1 MSRITTASSPPRS
14 RGLATSLLV
23 TATLALAGPA
33 HAWMIAPDNGSGTVA
48 LPPIGA
54 YLSDPSNPL
63 AIIDGL
69 PAGTTIEIEA
79 QLQSAGGIEAAGGTL
94 GGHHQSWNPAHFE
107 LHLTG
112 TGLLAGF
119 NRLIGMPGVF
129 VSTYSAPRTA
139 GTSPQ
144 AFITDAFMIQGQ
156 AIPGDPDFDLLRIT
170 AGTGNGLPS
179 PGHTTL
185 TDAGAG
191 NWLVDSFFDITWR
204 IDFIAAP
211 GSAID
216 DVYEWTPSGSTV
228 GTTRFTLGRVPEPS
242 TGILLALGLSGLAAF
257 RRRSG

>member
-1 MSRITTASSPPRS
+1 MPRPTTATSPPRS
-14 RGLATSLLV
+14 RGLATSLV
-23 TATLALAGPA
+23 ITAALALAGPA

-54 YLSDPSNPL
+54 YLSDPSSPL

-69 PAGTTIEIEA
+69 PAGTTIEIDA
-79 QLQSAGGIEAAGGTL
+79 RLHSTGGIEAAGGSL
-94 GGHHQSWNPAHFE
+94 GGHHQSWNPAV
-107 LHLTG
+107 LDLDLSG
-112 TGLLAGF
+112 TGLLAGYS
-119 NRLIGMPGVF
+119 RSVSMTGVF
-129 VSTYSAPRTA
+129 VSTYSAPRA
-139 GTSPQ
+139 PGTSPQ
-144 AFITDAFMIQGQ
+144 SFAQDLFMLQGQ
-156 AIPGDPDFDLLRIT
+156 LPPGDPDFDLLRIT

-191 NWLVDSFFDITWR
+191 SWLVDSFFDVTWR

-216 DVYEWTPSGSTV
+216 DVYYWTPSGSTT
-228 GTTRFTLGRVPEPS
+228 GTTRFTLGPIPEPS
-242 TGILLALGLSGLAAF
+242 TGVLLALGLSGLAAF